1 MINGGPHWY
10 DDRTPLF
17 LDLEFDGHP
26 RDPTTARIVRA
37 VSSYKGV
44 YSTFTGDPVALQRLA
59 SFVASECGLD
69 GPGFLVAH
77 NAKCELGWLK
87 YLGLDLRRL
96 VVYDTMLG
104 EWVLRAGLP
113 AQAGALSLD
122 GMAERRKAGVKDE
135 WVTLLFGSHK
145 ASELPDT
152 PTKEHCISDVALM
165 ERSFY
170 KQKQELKSRS
180 KSF

>member
-10 DDRTPLF
+10 DERTPLF

-37 VSSYKGV
+37 VASYKGV

-59 SFVASECGLD
+59 SFVASECDLD

-77 NAKCELGWLK
+77 NAKVELGWLK
-87 YLGLDLRRL
+87 YLGLELRRL